1 LIVFLKAIRE
11 ILKKEIYGRDKSMS
25 LGDENKG
32 GVEVVITRHQ
42 AIHESA

>member
-11 ILKKEIYGRDKSMS
+11 ILKKEIYGRDKAMS
-25 LGDENKG
+25 RRDENKG
-32 GVEVVITRHQ
+32 EVDVVITQHQ